1 MADTK
6 ISALPADTYLDGSE
20 EFPLEVGGTTYKVTA
35 AQIAAGQFCRLNA
48 DYTLTSQTAAQKL
61 FNASTNGALT
71 LPVGTYELE
80 AVITITGMSATS
92 GNGAFGLLGA
102 GTAVLANQ
110 EISAVGLDA
119 TTQVTGVANGGGVL
133 NQVSAFTT
141 NTVTAAT
148 GTAMGFTLKGMF
160 DVTTAGT
167 IIPSIALVTA
177 AAAVVKKGSF
187 FKVRKIAAAAVVTL
201 GNWS

>member
-6 ISALPADTYLDGSE
+6 ISALTADTYLDGSE
-20 EFPLEVGGTTYKVTA
+20 ELPVAAGGSTLKVTA
-35 AQIAAGQFCRLNA
+35 AQLAAGLFCRLNA
-48 DYTLTSQTAAQKL
+48 DYTLTSQTGAQKL
-61 FNASTNGALT
+61 FNASANGALT
-71 LPVGTYELE
+71 LPTGTYEVE
-80 AVITITGMSATS
+80 AVISITGMSATS

-110 EISAVGLDA
+110 EISAVGLDS
-119 TTQVTGVANGGGVL
+119 TTQVTGAANGGGVL

-141 NTVTAAT
+141 NTVTAGT
-148 GTAMGFTLKGMF
+148 GTAMGFTIKGMF
-160 DVTTAGT
+160 DVTTTGT

-187 FKVRKIAAAAVVTL
+187 FKVRKIAAAATTTL

>member
-1 MADTK
+1 MADSK
-6 ISALPADTYLDGSE
+6 ISALTADTYIDGSE
-20 EFPLEVGGTTYKVTA
+20 EVPIAVGGSTLKVTS
-35 AQIAAGQFCRLNA
+35 AQLAAGQFCRLNA
-48 DYTLTSQTAAQKL
+48 DYTLVSQTGAQKL
-61 FNASTNGALT
+61 FNASANGALT
-71 LPVGTYELE
+71 LPVGTYEVE

-92 GNGAFGLLGA
+92 GNGAFSLA

-110 EISAVGLDA
+110 EISAVGLDN
-119 TTQVTGVANGGGVL
+119 TTQVTGAAIGGGVL

-148 GTAMGFTLKGMF
+148 GTAMGFTIKGMF

-187 FKVRKIAAAAVVTL
+187 FKVRKIAAAATTTL

>member
-6 ISALPADTYLDGSE
+6 ISALAADSYLDGSE
-20 EFPLEVGGTTYKVTA
+20 EFPHESGGTTYKVTA

-71 LPVGTYELE
+71 LPVGMYEIE
-80 AVITITGMSATS
+80 AVITITGMSGTS
-92 GNGAFGLLGA
+92 GNGAFSLLGA

-110 EISAVGLDA
+110 EIAAVGLDA
-119 TTQVTGVANGGGVL
+119 TTQVTGAAVGGAVL

-187 FKVRKIAAAAVVTL
+187 FKVSKIAAAAAVTL